1 MTITQY
7 SNNGGYS
14 SASNNVLNSRIPVF
28 KDYVQIR
35 SGDNSYTLVVGS
47 YDHDTD
53 TFKDATV
60 YTVTSSGSYSSHYTI
75 DTENYDSVSVNLSNE
90 YYCYSN
96 VYDGQS
102 YYSQSDLSNS
112 FALSAVG
119 FTLCFSIII
128 LLIFKVIRRGSSL

>member
-1 MTITQY
+1 MTITQF
-7 SNNGGYS
+7 SNNGSYS

-35 SGDNSYTLVVGS
+35 SGDNIYSLVIGS
-47 YDHDTD
+47 YDQETD

-60 YTVTSSGSYSSHYTI
+60 YTVTSSGSYNSHYEINTA
-75 DTENYDSVSVNLSNE
+75 NYDSVSVNLSNE

-102 YYSQSDLSNS
+102 YYTQSDLSNTL
-112 FALSAVG
+112 ALSAVG
-119 FTLCFSIII
+119 FTLCFAIII
-128 LLIFKVIRRGSSL
+128 SMVFRLIRRR